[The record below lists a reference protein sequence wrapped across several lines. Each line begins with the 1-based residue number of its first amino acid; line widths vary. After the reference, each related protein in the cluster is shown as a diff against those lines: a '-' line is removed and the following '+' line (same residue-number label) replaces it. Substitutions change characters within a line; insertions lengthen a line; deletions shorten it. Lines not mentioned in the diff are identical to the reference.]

1 MKSLVKISA
10 VFVATLS
17 VSHFVVAASHVPSLE
32 ASVNALS
39 VEDRAAFEQN
49 SQALTGMNADVE
61 AAVQQVRV
69 QSAVEQG
76 LMSAEEAKNMETALS
91 IIEANQ
97 DKFNFDVQAAIGE
110 AYEAGLVTQDQI
122 VQTLQ
127 AFDSLSDSAKS
138 LVGNEGFDAVEGN
151 PFYDQLSDADKAIV
165 DSVE

>member
-1 MKSLVKISA
+1 MKPLVKISA

-17 VSHFVVAASHVPSLE
+17 ASHVVVAASHVPSLE
-32 ASVNALS
+32 SSVNALS

-110 AYEAGLVTQDQI
+110 AYDAGLVTQDQI

-138 LVGNEGFDAVEGN
+138 LVGNDGFDAVEGN
-151 PFYDQLSDADKAIV
+151 PFYDQLSDADKSIV

>member
-1 MKSLVKISA
+1 MKSLVKIFA
-10 VFVATLS
+10 VFLATLS
-17 VSHFVVAASHVPSLE
+17 VSHVVVAASHVPSLE

-49 SQALTGMNADVE
+49 SQALTGINADVE